1 MGENKL
7 IIENKVNIRPLI
19 EGINVV
25 ENKSVEEKFQ
35 NNILRP
41 IIKMQHDLLV
51 AYFKAYILSKKC
63 KFNELGELK
72 QLDFISAAFQKD
84 IAFRSEIK
92 GLIIG
97 QFTVSEYGQYISH
110 KTDFNKRI
118 LKMVQQRLVS
128 VIDLF

>member
-1 MGENKL
+1 MNLDRTSIRPVIEGLVSENK
-7 IIENKVNIRPLI
+7 IT
-19 EGINVV
+19 
-25 ENKSVEEKFQ
+25 SEELFQ
-35 NNILRP
+35 NETLRP

-51 AYFKAYILSKKC
+51 AYFKEYILSKKC

-97 QFTVSEYGQYISH
+97 QLTVSEYNQYITS
-110 KTDFNKRI
+110 KTDYNKRI
-118 LKMVQQRLVS
+118 LKMIQQRLVS
-128 VIDLF
+128 VINLF

>member
-1 MGENKL
+1 MNL
-7 IIENKVNIRPLI
+7 DRTSIRPVI
-19 EGINVV
+19 EGLVSEKKIT
-25 ENKSVEEKFQ
+25 SEELFQ
-35 NNILRP
+35 NETLRP

-51 AYFKAYILSKKC
+51 AYFKEYILSKKC

-97 QFTVSEYGQYISH
+97 QLTVSEYNQYITS
-110 KTDFNKRI
+110 KTDYNKRI
-118 LKMVQQRLVS
+118 LKMIQQRLVS
-128 VIDLF
+128 VINLF

>member
-1 MGENKL
+1 MNLDKTSIRPVIEGLVSENK
-7 IIENKVNIRPLI
+7 IT
-19 EGINVV
+19 
-25 ENKSVEEKFQ
+25 SEELFQ
-35 NNILRP
+35 NETLRP

-51 AYFKAYILSKKC
+51 AYFKEYILSKKC

-97 QFTVSEYGQYISH
+97 QLTVSEYNQYITS
-110 KTDFNKRI
+110 KTDYNKRI
-118 LKMVQQRLVS
+118 LKMIQQRLVS
-128 VIDLF
+128 VISLF